1 MEGKL
6 MDKGKKFLMV
16 VGGPGGSGASTI
28 SEMLANHF
36 GLKRVYAGS
45 LFRKIIKEKGYED
58 FESFFKKGN
67 EDELMKIDE
76 EVDRK
81 LIDMINSENNLLI
94 ESKIFSAI
102 ASIKNIPCTA
112 KIWIDAS
119 LHRRA
124 LRHLENENIK
134 GCFKK
139 FFRYFK
145 IRRDLRK
152 RWRIDSFR
160 YKKLYGVDYSK
171 PNVYYDIVVDSSR
184 LNEEETVDLILKR
197 LRDGRYIEKE

>member
-1 MEGKL
+1 MEGKR
-6 MDKGKKFLMV
+6 MDQRKRFLIV

-28 SEMLANHF
+28 SEILANHF
-36 GLKRVYAGS
+36 SLKRVYAGS
-45 LFRKIIKEKGYED
+45 LFRKAVEQRGYED
-58 FESFFKKGN
+58 FESFFKKSN
-67 EDELMKIDE
+67 EDELMKIDM
-76 EVDRK
+76 EVDRG
-81 LIDMINSENNLLI
+81 LIDMVSSENNLLI

-112 KIWIDAS
+112 KIWINAS

-124 LRHLENENIK
+124 LRHLENEDIK
-134 GCFKK
+134 SFFKR

-152 RWRIDSFR
+152 RWEMDNMR

-171 PNVYYDIVVDSSR
+171 PNVYNDIVIDSSNF
-184 LNEEETVDLILKR
+184 NEEVTVNLILKR